1 MGDKEALP
9 RREGAGASPPAEA
22 VPHGG
27 STLGGAGE
35 RYSKLAGEPTKVGGL
50 MSLREHLGELKRRLK
65 VVAAAFIAS
74 FVFWLLFPAGGMDP
88 SSLFTGMYRPMISM
102 VLDNAKGLAAGRLT
116 LIMGGM
122 TDPLEIYFISGAVMS
137 LLTSS
142 PVVGYEFYKFVE
154 PAFKPNEKSKLTKF
168 MAGFLGLFTGGA
180 LIGYF
185 ILLPAMIRFMT
196 YFGGIVGAS
205 TIVNASDYYGMVFI
219 GTGATA
225 MAFTT
230 PAIFLLLV
238 DLGVIS
244 TNALAKNRLIVYLIL
259 YVMIAMLVNE
269 PVVGHF
275 GMFFPIVG
283 MLELSIILGRRIE
296 TKRALKSGF
305 QPPPAPA
312 KPKCR
317 YCDSDLGSAKSFC
330 PRCGK
335 AIT

>member
-9 RREGAGASPPAEA
+9 RRGAAGASTPAEA

-27 STLGGAGE
+27 ATLGGAGE
-35 RYSKLAGEPTKVGGL
+35 RYSKMAGEQTKPGAL

-65 VVAAAFIAS
+65 VVAIAFIAS

-88 SSLFTGMYRPMISM
+88 SALFTGMYRPMISM
-102 VLDNAKGLAAGRLT
+102 VLDNAKGLAQGRLT

-137 LLTSS
+137 MLTSS
-142 PVVGYEFYKFVE
+142 PVIGYEFYKFVE
-154 PAFKPNEKSKLTKF
+154 PAFKPNEKSKLMKF
-168 MAGFLGLFTGGA
+168 MAGFLGLFTTGA

-205 TIVNASDYYGMVFI
+205 SIVNASDYYGMVFI

-225 MAFTT
+225 LAFTT

-238 DLGVIS
+238 DLGVLS

-296 TKRALKSGF
+296 RKRGVKPNVLL
-305 QPPPAPA
+305 APA
-312 KPKCR
+312 SPKCKH
-317 YCDSDLGSAKSFC
+317 CNSDLGSSKSFC
-330 PRCGK
+330 PHCGK

>member
-9 RREGAGASPPAEA
+9 RRDGAEVSAPAEA

-27 STLGGAGE
+27 ATLGDAGE
-35 RYSKLAGEPTKVGGL
+35 RYSKMAREPMKPGGL
-50 MSLREHLGELKRRLK
+50 MSLREHLGELKKRLK
-65 VVAAAFIAS
+65 VVAAALIAS
-74 FVFWLLFPAGGMDP
+74 FVFWLLFPAGAMDP
-88 SSLFTGMYRPMISM
+88 SALFTGMYYPMIAI
-102 VLDNAKGLAAGRLT
+102 VLDNAKSLAEGRLT

-142 PVVGYEFYKFVE
+142 PVIGYEFYKFVE
-154 PAFKPNEKSKLTKF
+154 PAFKPNEKSKLSKF
-168 MAGFLGLFTGGA
+168 MAGFLGLFTAGA

-205 TIVNASDYYGMVFI
+205 SIVNASDYYGMVFI

-225 MAFTT
+225 LAFTT
-230 PAIFLLLV
+230 PAVFLLLV
-238 DLGVIS
+238 DLGIIS

-259 YVMIAMLVNE
+259 YVVIAMLVNE

-283 MLELSIILGRRIE
+283 MLEVSIILGRRIE
-296 TKRALKSGF
+296 RKKALKTGVPIE
-305 QPPPAPA
+305 PP

-317 YCDSDLGSAKSFC
+317 YCSSDLGSAKSFC
-330 PRCGK
+330 PKCGK
-335 AIT
+335 ALT

>member
-1 MGDKEALP
+1 MGDKDARP
-9 RREGAGASPPAEA
+9 RRAGSEGSTPAEA

-27 STLGGAGE
+27 ATLGEAGE
-35 RYSKLAGEPTKVGGL
+35 RYSKLAGEPTKAGAL
-50 MSLREHLGELKRRLK
+50 MSLREHLGELKKRLK
-65 VVAAAFIAS
+65 IVAIAFIAS
-74 FVFWLLFPAGGMDP
+74 FVFWLLFPAEGMD
-88 SSLFTGMYRPMISM
+88 SSALFTGMYRPMISII
-102 VLDNAKGLAAGRLT
+102 LDNAKGLAAGRLT

-168 MAGFLGLFTGGA
+168 MAGFLGLFTMGA

-185 ILLPAMIRFMT
+185 VILPAMIRFMSF
-196 YFGGIVGAS
+196 FGGIVGAS
-205 TIVNASDYYGMVFI
+205 SIVNASDYYGMVFI

-225 MAFTT
+225 LAFTT
-230 PAIFLLLV
+230 PAVFLLLV
-238 DLGVIS
+238 DLGIIS

-296 TKRALKSGF
+296 RNRAQKAGVS
-305 QPPPAPA
+305 PPPE

-317 YCDSDLGSAKSFC
+317 YCNSDLGSAKSFC